1 VIKIV
6 CVERERERESYCSLV
21 TSMSTV
27 HVMVPSLSLRLSLS
41 LSFLCV
47 SVCDVSFSS
56 LSRSYSRAFSLGFI
70 STTRKD
76 AKRKEQPGNRNL
88 CFLFWRELVDEVMHG
103 ERCRS
108 RCVAKLAKLLRSMD
122 ARHAAQLM
130 TVRRDNDTRILN
142 LSGQYDSLFCS
153 FLEALQYGSGRAYID
168 STFESTARADAK

>member
-1 VIKIV
+1 V
-6 CVERERERESYCSLV
+6 CVERGRERGRERESYCSLV

-168 STFESTARADAK
+168 TFESTARADAK